1 MDQTH
6 GRALEALQPFIHLAN
21 SNSATSPRFIAN
33 LITNAT
39 SSPQTYVFAELLET
53 ETVQALASPD
63 TPAEYQAYLK
73 LLQIFAWG
81 TWQEYQETPNLPKLS
96 SEQSLKLRLLSLL
109 SLAASA
115 ESLTYSALMNAL
127 SFSSTAELESLVT
140 TAIYANLISARL
152 SPATTPPNVNVTAV
166 APLRD
171 VQPQALPKM
180 ISLLTEWEA
189 RCGEVVSDLEAEI
202 ARVKSNATAR
212 HAKDQAYQKR
222 IEEAMERRKATGGSS
237 VDASSGGSSRGKLDA
252 FGRRPVGRWGAGG
265 GVPGNKREADDIDRD
280 DGFWESTEGAEAGS
294 RMDIDEG
301 PSRGGSRH
309 SKRILGGRPK

>member
-1 MDQTH
+1 MT
-6 GRALEALQPFIHLAN
+6 P
-21 SNSATSPRFIAN
+21 
-33 LITNAT
+33 IT
-39 SSPQTYVFAELLET
+39 
-53 ETVQALASPD
+53 
-63 TPAEYQAYLK
+63 
-73 LLQIFAWG
+73 
-81 TWQEYQETPNLPKLS
+81 ETPNLPKLS

-115 ESLTYSALMNAL
+115 TSLTYPALMNAL

-171 VQPQALPKM
+171 VQPQVLPKM
-180 ISLLTEWEA
+180 ISLLADWEA

-222 IEEAMERRKATGGSS
+222 IEEAMERRKGMGI
-237 VDASSGGSSRGKLDA
+237 DASSGGSSRGKLGA
-252 FGRRPVGRWGAGG
+252 FGRRPAGRWGAGG

-280 DGFWESTEGAEAGS
+280 DGFWESGEGAAEAGS

-301 PSRGGSRH
+301 PAARGGSRH
-309 SKRILGGRPK
+309 SKRILGGRKA

>member
-1 MDQTH
+1 
-6 GRALEALQPFIHLAN
+6 
-21 SNSATSPRFIAN
+21 
-33 LITNAT
+33 
-39 SSPQTYVFAELLET
+39 
-53 ETVQALASPD
+53 
-63 TPAEYQAYLK
+63 
-73 LLQIFAWG
+73 
-81 TWQEYQETPNLPKLS
+81 
-96 SEQSLKLRLLSLL
+96 
-109 SLAASA
+109 
-115 ESLTYSALMNAL
+115 MNAL

-180 ISLLTEWEA
+180 ISLLTDWEA

-222 IEEAMERRKATGGSS
+222 IEEAMERRKAMGGSS
-237 VDASSGGSSRGKLDA
+237 LDASSGGSSRGKLGA
-252 FGRRPVGRWGAGG
+252 FGHRPVGRWAAAGG

-280 DGFWESTEGAEAGS
+280 DGFWESGEGAEAGS

-301 PSRGGSRH
+301 PASRGGSRH
-309 SKRILGGRPK
+309 SKRILGGRKA